1 VGIYV
6 GDRSFTHS
14 SAGLGVSFAS
24 LDDTYWKPRFL
35 GARRP
40 QR

>member
-1 VGIYV
+1 VGN
-6 GDRSFTHS
+6 
-14 SAGLGVSFAS
+14 GVSFAS

-35 GARRP
+35 GARRF

>member
-1 VGIYV
+1 VG
-6 GDRSFTHS
+6 T
-14 SAGLGVSFAS
+14 GVSFAS

>member
-1 VGIYV
+1 VG
-6 GDRSFTHS
+6 T
-14 SAGLGVSFAS
+14 GVSFAS

-35 GARRP
+35 GARRF